1 MTIMMETITKAH
13 PVFYVLTF
21 AFTIMVSAIINRTM
35 NNKAPEI
42 ESPQVVKAIVN
53 VFRSVDEELQIEH
66 MRSKRQYLEKYNLRE
81 IKTNKTRTALEQW
94 N

>member
-1 MTIMMETITKAH
+1 MITMTKLH

-21 AFTIMVSAIINRTM
+21 AFTVIVSAIINRTM

-42 ESPQVVKAIVN
+42 ESPQMIKGIVN
-53 VFRSVDEELQIEH
+53 VFRSIDNQLQIEH
-66 MRSKRQYLEKYNLRE
+66 MRSKKQYLEKYNLRD

>member
-1 MTIMMETITKAH
+1 METITKAH

-21 AFTIMVSAIINRTM
+21 AFTIMVSAIINQTM

-81 IKTNKTRTALEQW
+81 IKTNRTRTALEQ
-94 N
+94 

>member
-1 MTIMMETITKAH
+1 MEMTKTNSH

-21 AFTIMVSAIINRTM
+21 AFTVIVSAIINRTM
-35 NNKAPEI
+35 NNKSPEI
-42 ESPQVVKAIVN
+42 ESPQVIKGIVN
-53 VFRSVDEELQIEH
+53 VFRSIDNQLQIEH
-66 MRSKRQYLEKYNLRE
+66 MRSKKQYLEKYNLRD

>member
-21 AFTIMVSAIINRTM
+21 AFTVIVSAIINQTM

-66 MRSKRQYLEKYNLRE
+66 MRSKRQYLEKYNIRE
-81 IKTNKTRTALEQW
+81 IKTNRTRTALEEW

>member
-1 MTIMMETITKAH
+1 MMITMTKLH

-21 AFTIMVSAIINRTM
+21 AFTVIVSAIINRTM
-35 NNKAPEI
+35 NNKSPEI
-42 ESPQVVKAIVN
+42 ESPEVVRAIIN
-53 VFRSVDEELQIEH
+53 VFKSVDEELQIEH

>member
-1 MTIMMETITKAH
+1 MTKLH

-21 AFTIMVSAIINRTM
+21 AGIVVVSAIINRTM

-42 ESPQVVKAIVN
+42 ESPEVVRAIIK
-53 VFRSVDEELQIEH
+53 VFKSVDDELQIEH
-66 MRSKRQYLEKYNLRE
+66 MRSKKQYLEKYNLRE
-81 IKTNKTRTALEQW
+81 IKTNKTRTALEPW

>member
-1 MTIMMETITKAH
+1 MIMKINLH
-13 PVFYVLTF
+13 PIFYVLTF
-21 AFTIMVSAIINRTM
+21 AGIVVVSAIINRTM

-42 ESPQVVKAIVN
+42 ESPEVVRAIIK
-53 VFRSVDEELQIEH
+53 VFKSVDEELQIEH

-81 IKTNKTRTALEQW
+81 IKVNKSRTALEQW

>member
-1 MTIMMETITKAH
+1 MMIMKINLH
-13 PVFYVLTF
+13 PVFYVLSF
-21 AFTIMVSAIINRTM
+21 AGIVMVSAIINRTM

-42 ESPQVVKAIVN
+42 ESPEVVRAIIK
-53 VFRSVDEELQIEH
+53 VFKSVDEELQIEH

-81 IKTNKTRTALEQW
+81 IKVNKSRTALEQW

>member
-1 MTIMMETITKAH
+1 MITMTKLH

-21 AFTIMVSAIINRTM
+21 AFTVIVSAIINRTM

-42 ESPQVVKAIVN
+42 ESPEVVRAIIK
-53 VFRSVDEELQIEH
+53 VFKSVDEELQIEH
-66 MRSKRQYLEKYNLRE
+66 MRSKRQYLEKYGLRE
-81 IKTNKTRTALEQW
+81 IKTNKSRTALEQW

>member
-1 MTIMMETITKAH
+1 MITMTKLH

-21 AFTIMVSAIINRTM
+21 AFTVIVSAIINRTM
-35 NNKAPEI
+35 NNKSPEI
-42 ESPQVVKAIVN
+42 ESPQVIKGIVN
-53 VFRSVDEELQIEH
+53 VFKSVDEELQIEH
-66 MRSKRQYLEKYNLRE
+66 MRSKRQYLEKYNLRD

>member
-1 MTIMMETITKAH
+1 MKTNSH

-21 AFTIMVSAIINRTM
+21 AFTVIVSAIINQTM
-35 NNKAPEI
+35 NNKSPEI
-42 ESPQVVKAIVN
+42 ESPQVIKAIIN
-53 VFRSVDEELQIEH
+53 VFKSVDEELQIEH

>member
-1 MTIMMETITKAH
+1 MITMTKLH

-21 AFTIMVSAIINRTM
+21 AFTVIVSAIINRTM

-42 ESPQVVKAIVN
+42 ESPEVVRAIIN
-53 VFRSVDEELQIEH
+53 VFKSVDNELQIEH
-66 MRSKRQYLEKYNLRE
+66 MRSKKQYLEKYNLRE

>member
-1 MTIMMETITKAH
+1 MMIMKINLH
-13 PVFYVLTF
+13 PVFYVLSF
-21 AFTIMVSAIINRTM
+21 AGIVVVSAIINRTM

-42 ESPQVVKAIVN
+42 ESPEVVRAIIK
-53 VFRSVDEELQIEH
+53 VFKSVDEELQIEH

-81 IKTNKTRTALEQW
+81 IKVNKSRTALEQW

>member
-1 MTIMMETITKAH
+1 MMETITKAH

>member
-1 MTIMMETITKAH
+1 MITMTKLH

-21 AFTIMVSAIINRTM
+21 AFTVIVSAIINRTM

-42 ESPQVVKAIVN
+42 ESPEVVRAIIK
-53 VFRSVDEELQIEH
+53 VFKSVDEELQIEH

>member
-1 MTIMMETITKAH
+1 METITKAH

-42 ESPQVVKAIVN
+42 ESPQVIKAIVN

-66 MRSKRQYLEKYNLRE
+66 MRSKRQYLEKYNLRD
-81 IKTNKTRTALEQW
+81 IKTNRTRTALEQ
-94 N
+94 

>member
-1 MTIMMETITKAH
+1 MEITRTKLH

-21 AFTIMVSAIINRTM
+21 AGIVVVSAIINRTM

-42 ESPQVVKAIVN
+42 ESPEVIKAIVN
-53 VFRSVDEELQIEH
+53 VFRSVDDELQIEH
-66 MRSKRQYLEKYNLRE
+66 MRSKNQYLEKYGLRE
-81 IKTNKTRTALEQW
+81 IKTNKTRTALEPW

>member
-21 AFTIMVSAIINRTM
+21 AFTIMVSAIINQTM

-81 IKTNKTRTALEQW
+81 IKTNRTRTALEQ
-94 N
+94 